1 MAPKLYCISES
12 TGGFSKTQ
20 IAGPELAS
28 DSVGIELGLRMGISN
43 KFPGD
48 VDACGPSGKLLLFFL
63 SSSLSLKTHL
73 LCPLNSESFGAKMHY
88 SFSLSSPFV
97 LRQTQLFPKATFS
110 L

>member
-28 DSVGIELGLRMGISN
+28 DSVGVELGLRMGISN

-63 SSSLSLKTHL
+63 SSSLNLKTHL
-73 LCPLNSESFGAKMHY
+73 LCPLSSESVGAKTPY
-88 SFSLSSPFV
+88 SFSLSSPFCSKANSA
-97 LRQTQLFPKATFS
+97 FP
-110 L
+110 